1 VESIFLWIHGVFGH
15 PTGRISNYND
25 SSNKKS
31 NVKHRGCLTLVSK
44 MAHGMNRPSQTESE
58 IYLEDS
64 ENEDYN
70 LEVTVAV
77 TQAE

>member
-1 VESIFLWIHGVFGH
+1 M
-15 PTGRISNYND
+15 
-25 SSNKKS
+25 
-31 NVKHRGCLTLVSK
+31 TLVSS
-44 MAHGMNRPSQTESE
+44 MGHGMNRSSQSESE

-77 TQAE
+77 TQAEWEDIEDEFNDALSEIHGEKSFVLMLYSS